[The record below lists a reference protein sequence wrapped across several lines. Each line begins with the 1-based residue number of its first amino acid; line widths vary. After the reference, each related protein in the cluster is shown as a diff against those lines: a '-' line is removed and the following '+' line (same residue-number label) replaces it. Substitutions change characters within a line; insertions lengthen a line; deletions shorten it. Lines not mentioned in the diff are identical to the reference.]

1 MKNEW
6 KHYVSEAFE
15 AMITSSDTRELGKLL
30 AIPNEYMQRDWIN
43 HNTNLTVHRR
53 ENAEECDGN
62 QSGYD
67 LLSESGLTINSKF
80 RSKTIHLENTRRVSQ
95 KNIGSASRS
104 GHVAYS
110 LGECD
115 IYCFTRPHYN
125 YRHTDMSELVAIPE
139 VALEDP
145 KNPGYLVRSV
155 PMKILRKWEGK
166 TKEVLET
173 ADHQKRQT
181 GTLLLESFSE
191 LCGE

>member
-1 MKNEW
+1 MKNQW

-43 HNTNLTVHRR
+43 HYTDITVHRR

-67 LLSESGLTINSKF
+67 LLSDGGLTINSKF
-80 RSKTIHLENTRRVSQ
+80 RSKTIHLENTRRVSK

-115 IYCFTRPHYN
+115 VYCFTRPHSN
-125 YRHTDMSELVAIPE
+125 YRQTDMCELVAIPE

-155 PMKILRKWEGK
+155 PLRTLRKWEGK
-166 TKEVLET
+166 TKEVLES
-173 ADHQKRQT
+173 AEKQKREK
-181 GTLLLESFSE
+181 GRLLLESFNEFCSE
-191 LCGE
+191 